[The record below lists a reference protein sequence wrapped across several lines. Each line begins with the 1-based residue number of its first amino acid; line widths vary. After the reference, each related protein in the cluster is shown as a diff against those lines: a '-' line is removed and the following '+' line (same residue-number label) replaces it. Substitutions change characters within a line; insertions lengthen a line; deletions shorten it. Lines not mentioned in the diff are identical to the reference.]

1 MTIATDEFKKALQYW
16 SSGVTVITTQ
26 SPSFGLQGMTAS
38 SFSSVS
44 MEPPQILVCINK
56 SVSMVEGINESGF
69 FAINILN
76 TEQETTSN
84 LFSNPDTYADRFSTT
99 PYEQGNIGAPLL
111 TESLVSIECTV
122 VEQVSAASHWI
133 LIGAVQNTVQ
143 RSGEPLLYYKA
154 GYRRIAA
161 QHE

>member
-1 MTIATDEFKKALQYW
+1 VTIAADEFKMALQNW
-16 SSGVTVITTQ
+16 ASGVTVITTQ
-26 SPSFGLQGMTAS
+26 SQSFGLQGMTAS

-56 SVSMVEGINESGF
+56 SVSTVDGITESGI

-84 LFSNPDTYADRFSTT
+84 LFSNPNSYADRFSTT
-99 PYEQGNIGAPLL
+99 AHEPGKTGAPLL
-111 TESLVSIECTV
+111 TESMISIECTV

-133 LIGAVQNTVQ
+133 LIGEVQNTVQ

-154 GYRRIAA
+154 AYRQIASN
-161 QHE
+161 